1 MRRQSSSRAEAK
13 RVAQTPC
20 LSPKARGSGYG
31 SQGGLPCASS
41 TRESGERGRGRV
53 ALRMQSAP
61 SSMPSSKLM
70 SMSCAPS
77 STCQRS
83 REKGVKKERGR
94 EKAVHAY
101 SSPRVC
107 NRVCVPRARESEEPS
122 QATTVQSCGH
132 RSHR

>member
-1 MRRQSSSRAEAK
+1 
-13 RVAQTPC
+13 
-20 LSPKARGSGYG
+20 
-31 SQGGLPCASS
+31 
-41 TRESGERGRGRV
+41 
-53 ALRMQSAP
+53 
-61 SSMPSSKLM
+61 
-70 SMSCAPS
+70 
-77 STCQRS
+77 
-83 REKGVKKERGR
+83 VKKERGR